1 MILERERKQTSQSY
15 SGPILRPRES
25 FQAMVQWQATQVSL
39 CISLSLGDADGSQG
53 SYGAHRA
60 GHWTAYIVKERAY
73 WRFSEDP
80 FKSSG
85 EYSSANSYGNTLGQ
99 GKLTRRLKKMIP
111 GNHRGPGIICF
122 HQPKWKSSQV
132 KGPQKKYFRAFYL

>member
-1 MILERERKQTSQSY
+1 MEAKEAMELTEQGTEQHTSSRREHT
-15 SGPILRPRES
+15 
-25 FQAMVQWQATQVSL
+25 
-39 CISLSLGDADGSQG
+39 GD
-53 SYGAHRA
+53 
-60 GHWTAYIVKERAY
+60 
-73 WRFSEDP
+73 SEDP